1 MGLVV
6 LADVSLK
13 QEEWWPVFFDG
24 PVFAKAD
31 GENEG
36 GGTVQCREG
45 ARFWAWA
52 LLTFLSIILFL
63 SLSL

>member
-6 LADVSLK
+6 LADVSMK
-13 QEEWWPVFFDG
+13 QEELWPVFFDG

-36 GGTVQCREG
+36 GGPAQSREG

-52 LLTFLSIILFL
+52 LLTFLSFVLFL
-63 SLSL
+63 SLPV